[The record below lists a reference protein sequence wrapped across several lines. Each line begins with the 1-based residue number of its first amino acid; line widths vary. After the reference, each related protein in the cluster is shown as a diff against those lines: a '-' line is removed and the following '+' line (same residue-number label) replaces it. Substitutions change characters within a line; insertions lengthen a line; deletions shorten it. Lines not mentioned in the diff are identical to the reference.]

1 MNNPTSC
8 NSAEPGKNDFHVCR
22 AVASER
28 TQVVPEHSHSHSHS
42 HSRSYSYSYSYSYSH
57 SDSVA
62 LFRSVLQ
69 TPSLFASRDE
79 ILRRLLSVGLRGS
92 VVKSGRASCPR
103 GHAALFAI
111 AISVALF
118 RSV

>member
-1 MNNPTSC
+1 MNNLTSC

-28 TQVVPEHSHSHSHS
+28 TQVVPEYSHSHSHS
-42 HSRSYSYSYSYSYSH
+42 HSYSYSH

-62 LFRSVLQ
+62 VFRSVLQ
-69 TPSLFASRDE
+69 TSSLFASRDE

-92 VVKSGRASCPR
+92 VVKSWRASCPR
-103 GHAALFAI
+103 GHAASFAI
-111 AISVALF
+111 
-118 RSV
+118 